1 MLTSAT
7 AQCCVLVFG
16 PCGAENKSLYKKK
29 KKLDASGGSFSH
41 GQWSS
46 SRWSLLDQ
54 ILQVNSLNEFGIIK
68 PVLNSDCQRAVIHIL
83 EVCM

>member
-29 KKLDASGGSFSH
+29 KIAFFPDEKRFV
-41 GQWSS
+41 SS
-46 SRWSLLDQ
+46 ADIRM
-54 ILQVNSLNEFGIIK
+54 
-68 PVLNSDCQRAVIHIL
+68 CRIL
-83 EVCM
+83 ETWVKLFNDID